1 MHQDQLDG
9 ERIENAGQKLHVEPE
24 FRQVSG
30 KLAGENS
37 ASFKGIRARTRPDTH
52 PNPPTIRSIRS
63 AGLLSAGLL
72 SVTRIMAY
80 S

>member
-1 MHQDQLDG
+1 MVLFRVHQNQLDG
-9 ERIENAGQKLHVEPE
+9 ERIENAGQKLHVNPE

-37 ASFKGIRARTRPDTH
+37 ASFNGIRTGTRPDTR
-52 PNPPTIRSIRS
+52 PDPLRVGYLG
-63 AGLLSAGLL
+63 ADGLLIQAQ
-72 SVTRIMAY
+72 RITY